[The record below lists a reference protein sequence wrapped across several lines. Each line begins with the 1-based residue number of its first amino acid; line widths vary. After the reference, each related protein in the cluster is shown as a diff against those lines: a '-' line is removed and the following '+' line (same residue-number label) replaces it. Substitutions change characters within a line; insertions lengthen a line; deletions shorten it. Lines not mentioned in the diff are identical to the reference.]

1 MAKNQRRLPAWF
13 VGLMIA
19 AVVTLAVFLLLSVL
33 GFGDDPVVE
42 SLAAI
47 LG

>member
-1 MAKNQRRLPAWF
+1 MANQNRRLPAWL

-19 AVVTLAVFLLLSVL
+19 AVVTLAVLLLFSAL

-42 SLAAI
+42 SLAI
-47 LG
+47 IRH